1 MLMSVH
7 PEIQKKAQKE
17 IDQLL
22 GGERLPT
29 LSDQDDL
36 PYISAMIKEIFRW
49 HTPLPISV
57 PKMLREDDVY
67 KGYLL
72 PKGAT
77 VMENVWTVFQDP
89 VVYPE
94 PHIFNPERFL
104 KDGKLD
110 RSVKDPEDRIFGSAR
125 RICPGRHFGKRAVF
139 LRVAS
144 TLATF
149 NIEPGV
155 NDKGEVESEIKF
167 HEGIVR

>member
-1 MLMSVH
+1 MAIH
-7 PEIQKKAQKE
+7 PEIQKRAQKE

-22 GGERLPT
+22 GGERLPV

-36 PYISAMIKEIFRW
+36 PYISAMIKEVYRW
-49 HTPLPISV
+49 HTPLPLSI
-57 PKMLREDDVY
+57 PKSLMEDDVY

-72 PKGAT
+72 PKGST
-77 VMENVWTVFQDP
+77 ILENVWAVFNDP

-94 PHIFNPERFL
+94 PRTFNPERFL

-110 RSVKDPEDRIFGSAR
+110 LSVKDPEDRVFGSSR
-125 RICPGRHFGKRAVF
+125 RICPGKHFAGRAIF
-139 LRVAS
+139 LRFATV
-144 TLATF
+144 LATF

-167 HEGIVR
+167 HENIVR